1 MESCGPVSGAA
12 NGVAVRV
19 GSHAA
24 HLEPPEVE
32 RAPQEELVGDGHR
45 LRVGVDAPQEAGVE
59 GGLQGALLEK
69 QRDVGLHLDVVL
81 EEAHV
86 AADAR
91 ELLQFDFELDEMPKI
106 SIIV

>member
-1 MESCGPVSGAA
+1 MEAGGPVRGAA
-12 NGVAVRV
+12 HGVAV
-19 GSHAA
+19 GGGPHAA
-24 HLEPPEVE
+24 HVEAPEVE
-32 RAPQEELVGDGHR
+32 GSPEEELVGHGHR

-91 ELLQFDFELDEMPKI
+91 ELLQFDFELDEMLKI